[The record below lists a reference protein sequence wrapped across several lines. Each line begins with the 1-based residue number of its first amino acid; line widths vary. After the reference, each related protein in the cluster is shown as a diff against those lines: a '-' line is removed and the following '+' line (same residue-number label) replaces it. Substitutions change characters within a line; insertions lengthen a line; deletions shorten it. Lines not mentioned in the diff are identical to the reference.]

1 MSKKTTDMSVTAA
14 NVAPSGKTMTEKV
27 TIANNHEILFVYDA
41 KMCNP
46 NGDPDNENKPRMDP
60 DREINL
66 VSDLRLKRYI
76 RDYFE
81 QYLGEPIFVCN
92 IDGRSVTSTGRLEE
106 LAREKN
112 MDKADL
118 LNDDKFLMDNLMD
131 VRFFGAT
138 MTIKGSSEKEEKAG
152 SKSTKSGSKKFTGPV
167 QFNWGYSLNK
177 VNIMESSGITSHF
190 SSEAGNKQ
198 GAMGKDYRVDY
209 SLIAFHGIISAKRA
223 EHTSLTDKDIELFD
237 QAIVNSIPLM
247 ATRTKIGQY
256 PRLYLRIEYNSP
268 EFFLGDLR
276 KYISIS
282 HDPKIPIRYVSDYTL
297 DVSKLKTLLEDNKD
311 KIKSIKWWV
320 SPEFHVKDG
329 EITKQFEKLG
339 MEKLH
344 QITIKPIEK
353 KSPA

>member
-1 MSKKTTDMSVTAA
+1 MSE
-14 NVAPSGKTMTEKV
+14 NTEKKI

-46 NGDPDNENKPRMDP
+46 NGDPDNENKPRMDT

-76 RDYFE
+76 RDYIE
-81 QYLGEPIFVCN
+81 QYLNEPIFVCN
-92 IDGRSVTSTGRLEE
+92 IDGRAVTATERLKHLAEQKKLKKIEE
-106 LAREKN
+106 LSNEV
-112 MDKADL
+112 L
-118 LNDDKFLMDNLMD
+118 LSELID

-138 MTIKGSSEKEEKAG
+138 MPIKVEKGEGKGSSR
-152 SKSTKSGSKKFTGPV
+152 KFTGPV
-167 QFNWGYSLNK
+167 QFNWGHSLNK
-177 VNIMESSGITSHF
+177 VSIMESNGITSHF
-190 SSEAGNKQ
+190 SSEGGNVQ

-223 EHTSLTDKDIELFD
+223 EHTDLTDKDITLFD

-268 EFFLGDLR
+268 EFLLGDLR
-276 KYISIS
+276 KYISIDS
-282 HDPKIPIRYVSDYTL
+282 DPKVPIRYVSDYVL
-297 DVSKLKTLLEDNKD
+297 DVSKLKDLLLKNKD
-311 KIKSIKWWV
+311 KIKSVKWW
-320 SPEFHVKDG
+320 SSSEFQIKGG
-329 EITKQFEKLG
+329 EITQQFAELNGKLQ
-339 MEKLH
+339 

>member
-1 MSKKTTDMSVTAA
+1 MS
-14 NVAPSGKTMTEKV
+14 EKMP

-46 NGDPDNENKPRMDP
+46 NGDPDNENKPRMDS

-81 QYLGEPIFVCN
+81 QYLGKPIFVCN
-92 IDGRSVTSTGRLEE
+92 IEGRSVTSTEMLTY
-106 LAREKN
+106 LAKKLN
-112 MDKADL
+112 KKSISDL
-118 LNDDKFLMDNLMD
+118 VKDEKFLLDYLTD

-138 MTIKGSSEKEEKAG
+138 MTIKGKKEEDE
-152 SKSTKSGSKKFTGPV
+152 KSGSKKFTGPV

-190 SSEAGNKQ
+190 SSEAGKTQ
-198 GAMGKDYRVDY
+198 GAMGKDFRVDY

-223 EHTSLTDKDIELFD
+223 EHTNLTEDDIGLLDE
-237 QAIVNSIPLM
+237 AIVNSIPLM

-268 EFFLGDLR
+268 EFLLGDLR
-276 KYISIS
+276 KYISYES
-282 HDPKIPIRYVSDYTL
+282 DQKDTSGRKVPIRFVSDYSIDLT
-297 DVSKLKTLLEDNKD
+297 KLNDLLVKNIE
-311 KIKSIKWWV
+311 KIKSVQWWV
-320 SPEFHVKDG
+320 SPELRINGG
-329 EITKQFEKLG
+329 ELSQQFPKLSG
-339 MEKLH
+339 KLH

-353 KSPA
+353 KVSPA

>member
-1 MSKKTTDMSVTAA
+1 MTMSKKTIPDTDVATAT
-14 NVAPSGKTMTEKV
+14 VVPSEETTIKMK
-27 TIANNHEILFVYDA
+27 TIANNHELLFVYDA

-92 IDGRSVTSTGRLEE
+92 IDGRTVTSTGRLEA
-106 LAREKN
+106 LAKEKKKS
-112 MDKADL
+112 KADL
-118 LNDDKFLMDNLMD
+118 LNDDDFLMDNLMD

-138 MTIKGSSEKEEKAG
+138 MTIKEDK
-152 SKSTKSGSKKFTGPV
+152 SKNEKSGSKKFTGPV

-177 VNIMESSGITSHF
+177 VNIMESSGITPHF
-190 SSEAGNKQ
+190 SSESGNKQ
-198 GAMGKDYRVDY
+198 GAMGKDYRVNY

-223 EHTSLTDKDIELFD
+223 EHTSLTDEDVALFD
-237 QAIVNSIPLM
+237 QAIINSIPLM

-256 PRLYLRIEYNSP
+256 PRLYLRIEYTSP

-276 KYISIS
+276 KYISIN
-282 HDPKIPIRYVSDYTL
+282 PKIQIRDVSEYSL
-297 DVSKLKTLLEDNKD
+297 DVSKLKKLLGDNKD
-311 KIKSIKWWV
+311 KIKTIQWWA
-320 SPEFHVKDG
+320 SPELQIKDG
-329 EITKQFEKLG
+329 EITQQFSELKDKLQ
-339 MEKLH
+339 
-344 QITIKPIEK
+344 QITIKPIVK
-353 KSPA
+353 KSPS

>member
-1 MSKKTTDMSVTAA
+1 MSKKGSTDTKEMTAS
-14 NVAPSGKTMTEKV
+14 VAPVGETMMKKP
-27 TIANNHEILFVYDA
+27 TITNNHELLFIYDA

-92 IDGRSVTSTGRLEE
+92 IDGRTVTSTGRLEA
-106 LAREKN
+106 LAQEK
-112 MDKADL
+112 KKSQTDL
-118 LNDDKFLMDNLMD
+118 LNDDAFLMDNLMD

-138 MTIKGSSEKEEKAG
+138 MTIKEDK
-152 SKSTKSGSKKFTGPV
+152 SKNQKSGSKKFTGPV

-190 SSEAGNKQ
+190 SSEADNKQ

-223 EHTSLTDKDIELFD
+223 KHTLLTDQDIEIFD

-256 PRLYLRIEYNSP
+256 PRLYLRIEYTSP

-297 DVSKLKTLLEDNKD
+297 DVSKLKDLLEKNKD
-311 KIKSIKWWV
+311 KIKAVQWWV
-320 SPEFHVKDG
+320 SPELKINPELQTTDG
-329 EITKQFEKLG
+329 KISQPFSEALADKLQ
-339 MEKLH
+339 

-353 KSPA
+353 KSPS

>member
-1 MSKKTTDMSVTAA
+1 MSKRGSTDTKENAA
-14 NVAPSGKTMTEKV
+14 NVAPVGEKKNEKP
-27 TIANNHEILFVYDA
+27 TIMNNHELLFLYDA

-81 QYLGEPIFVCN
+81 QYLGKPIFVCN
-92 IDGRSVTSTGRLEE
+92 IDGRTVTSTGRLEA
-106 LAREKN
+106 LAQEK
-112 MDKADL
+112 KKSQSEL
-118 LNDDKFLMDNLMD
+118 LNDDDFLMDNLMD

-138 MTIKGSSEKEEKAG
+138 MTIKEDK
-152 SKSTKSGSKKFTGPV
+152 SKNQKSGSKKFTGPV
-167 QFNWGYSLNK
+167 QFNWGYSLNN
-177 VNIMESSGITSHF
+177 VHIMESSGITSHF
-190 SSEAGNKQ
+190 SSEAENKQ

-223 EHTSLTDKDIELFD
+223 EHTFLTEGDVTIFD

-256 PRLYLRIEYNSP
+256 PRLYLRIEYTSS

-276 KYISIS
+276 KYISINY
-282 HDPKIPIRYVSDYTL
+282 DQKIPIRYVSDYTL
-297 DVSKLKTLLEDNKD
+297 DVSKLKELLVKNKE
-311 KIKSIKWWV
+311 KIKSVQWWA
-320 SPEFHVKDG
+320 SPELQIKDKG
-329 EITKQFEKLG
+329 IIEQFSELGEKLQP
-339 MEKLH
+339 
-344 QITIKPIEK
+344 QIIIKPIEK

>member
-1 MSKKTTDMSVTAA
+1 
-14 NVAPSGKTMTEKV
+14 MTEKIM
-27 TIANNHEILFVYDA
+27 TIANNHELLFVYDA

-46 NGDPDNENKPRMDP
+46 NGDPDNENKPRMDS

-81 QYLGEPIFVCN
+81 QYLGKPIFVCN
-92 IDGRSVTSTGRLEE
+92 VDGRSVTSTERLKH
-106 LAREKN
+106 LANEKGKN
-112 MDKADL
+112 IEDL
-118 LNDDKFLMDNLMD
+118 VNDETILLENLLD

-138 MTIKGSSEKEEKAG
+138 MTIKGTKLSDD
-152 SKSTKSGSKKFTGPV
+152 KSGSKPGKSGSRKFTGPV

-190 SSEAGNKQ
+190 SSETGKAQ

-223 EHTSLTDKDIELFD
+223 EHTHLTEKDIVLFD

-256 PRLYLRIEYNSP
+256 PRLYLRVEYNSP
-268 EFFLGDLR
+268 EFLLGDLR
-276 KYISIS
+276 KYISIDC
-282 HDPKIPIRYVSDYTL
+282 DPKVPIRYVSDYTL
-297 DVSKLKTLLEDNKD
+297 DVSKLKDLLVKNKEH
-311 KIKSIKWWV
+311 IKSVQWWA
-320 SPEFHVKDG
+320 SPEFQIKGG
-329 EITKQFEKLG
+329 EIIKQFAELNGKVQ
-339 MEKLH
+339 
-344 QITIKPIEK
+344 QITIGSIEK

>member
-1 MSKKTTDMSVTAA
+1 MPMSE
-14 NVAPSGKTMTEKV
+14 NTEKKN
-27 TIANNHEILFVYDA
+27 TIAHNHEILFVYDA

-46 NGDPDNENKPRMDP
+46 NGDPDNENKPRMDS

-92 IDGRSVTSTGRLEE
+92 IDGRVVTASERLKHLVEQKKMKKIEDLSNEVLLSE
-106 LAREKN
+106 LI
-112 MDKADL
+112 
-118 LNDDKFLMDNLMD
+118 D

-138 MTIKGSSEKEEKAG
+138 MPIKMEKGEGKGSSR
-152 SKSTKSGSKKFTGPV
+152 KFTGPV

-177 VNIMESSGITSHF
+177 VSIMESNGITSHF
-190 SSEAGNKQ
+190 SSEGGNIQ
-198 GAMGKDYRVDY
+198 GAMGKDFRVDY

-223 EHTSLTDKDIELFD
+223 EHTNLTEKDVELLD
-237 QAIVNSIPLM
+237 EAIVNSIPLM

-268 EFFLGDLR
+268 EFLLGDLR
-276 KYISIS
+276 KYITIES
-282 HDPKIPIRYVSDYTL
+282 DPKVPIRYVSDYTL
-297 DVSKLKTLLEDNKD
+297 DVSNLKELLAKNKD
-311 KIKSIKWWV
+311 KIKSVQWWA
-320 SPEFHVKDG
+320 SPEFRIKGG
-329 EITKQFEKLG
+329 EFSQQFTEFK
-339 MEKLH
+339 EKLH

-353 KSPA
+353 KVSPA